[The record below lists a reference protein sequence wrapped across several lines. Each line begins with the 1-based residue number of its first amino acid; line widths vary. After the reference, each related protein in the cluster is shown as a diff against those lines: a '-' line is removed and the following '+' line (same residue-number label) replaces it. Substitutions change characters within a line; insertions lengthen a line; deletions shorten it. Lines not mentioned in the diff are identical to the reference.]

1 MISPLPS
8 ENIWGDYYLLSHSQI
23 WLKHANYL
31 SDLISKTIKWHLMKS
46 WICHKPSVGI
56 TAKRWWFVSTNFKI
70 STSMTTLWH
79 FSGSYARTGRNIR
92 TYAIACTAAKDIC
105 YWIFFIITTCLSIN
119 SGTSY
124 FWKRY
129 PKRIGSNLSEESFLK
144 PERKFQENYAAWLP
158 TWWRITPIIP
168 NN

>member
-1 MISPLPS
+1 MILLLPS

-124 FWKRY
+124 FWKRVFWNR
-129 PKRIGSNLSEESFLK
+129 KGNFRRIMRHDYRPDEESPLL
-144 PERKFQENYAAWLP
+144 YP
-158 TWWRITPIIP
+158 TIKSASVV
-168 NN
+168 